1 MTGLSHLRPIAFI
14 ESMQTF
20 FDLVTEDPV
29 AKETI
34 KPAPPRGSASLQD
47 LPWIVDVADLV
58 GHPYRGI
65 SRCFE
70 RTRR

>member
-34 KPAPPRGSASLQD
+34 KPAPPEAPRGCGIL
-47 LPWIVDVADLV
+47 DVADLV
-58 GHPYRGI
+58 GHPN
-65 SRCFE
+65 
-70 RTRR
+70 